1 MSVSSS
7 HAASPATDKVVD
19 ARTPLCLI
27 CDQTSSIRHFLSL
40 IMQGA
45 GVDAE
50 EFADG
55 ATLRRALTGKA
66 ADLIFIDVP
75 FDVADAVQTINALAQ
90 GGFRGAIQLISSQG
104 TAGMEQVR
112 QIGERNNLRMLPP
125 LKKPF
130 ETAAIQALVKE
141 LKIGLPPAVAAR
153 IRLDEAL
160 ANNWIEFWY
169 QPKINL
175 RRKQLAGV
183 EAFPRVRHP
192 QHGLL
197 MPETFMPGAQPAEL
211 TKLAELSI
219 VHAIMAEQRFAALDL
234 HLPVTINV
242 DATTLSMLP
251 VTDLVRST
259 CADLNAWPG
268 LIIDIPEV
276 QIVNQ
281 LPLAVD
287 LARKFAPVKVKLALD
302 DVGRAH
308 AKLASADAAPFA
320 EFKLDGLF
328 VSKCA
333 DDKVNTPICK
343 AVIGLAQRFGGSVG
357 GNGLAK
363 AADVLALQAMGALFG
378 QGPLL
383 GQPMSLER
391 LMSLLRQRAAA
402 QTGRQAA

>member
-1 MSVSSS
+1 
-7 HAASPATDKVVD
+7 
-19 ARTPLCLI
+19 
-27 CDQTSSIRHFLSL
+27 
-40 IMQGA
+40 MQGA

-50 EFADG
+50 EFASG
-55 ATLRRALTGKA
+55 ASLRAALSGKQ

-75 FDVADAVQTINALAQ
+75 FDVAEPLETINTLAQ
-90 GGFRGAIQLISSQG
+90 GGFQGAIQLISSEG
-104 TAGMEQVR
+104 TAGMEQLR
-112 QIGERNNLRMLPP
+112 QVGERNKLRILPP

-130 ETAAIQALVKE
+130 EVTAIQKLVKE

-175 RRKQLAGV
+175 RRRQLAGV

-192 QHGLL
+192 QYGLL
-197 MPETFMPGAQPAEL
+197 MPETFMPGAQQTEL
-211 TKLAELSI
+211 TKLAELAI
-219 VHAIMAEQRFAALDL
+219 VHAIMAEQQFAALDL
-234 HLPVTINV
+234 HLPISINA
-242 DATTLSMLP
+242 DAATLSMLP
-251 VTDLVRST
+251 VADLVRST
-259 CADLNAWPG
+259 CADLDAWPG

-281 LPLAVD
+281 LSLAVD
-287 LARKFAPVKVKLALD
+287 LARKCTPVKVKLAMD

-308 AKLASADAAPFA
+308 AKLAAADSAPFA
-320 EFKLDGLF
+320 EFKIDGMF

-343 AVIGLAQRFGGSVG
+343 TVIGLARRFGASVV

-363 AADVLALQAMGALFG
+363 AADIQALQAMGAEFG

-383 GQPMSLER
+383 GQPMSR
-391 LMSLLRQRAAA
+391 DRFISLLRQRAAT
-402 QTGRQAA
+402 QTSRNAA